1 MLLKHTISQLDT
13 GPMPRERAEEMGRLG
28 YLQWLACLPGGSN
41 YRLEAMRACRM
52 AEPHNAASP
61 ALSVFC
67 ELITASLRMPLVP
80 LSLTLPARQRRG
92 GARARRLE
100 RSFP

>member
-28 YLQWLACLPGGSN
+28 YLQWLACLDARSN
-41 YRLEAMRACRM
+41 YRVEAMRACTM
-52 AEPHNAASP
+52 AAPRALTSP
-61 ALSVFC
+61 ALSVFQ
-67 ELITASLRMPLVP
+67 ELVLASLRTPMAPLP
-80 LSLTLPARQRRG
+80 LTLPARQRRG